1 MCGLVNVR
9 EALLGLNWK
18 RKIKEDGLDIARPM
32 TETRL
37 WTEAEIS
44 SSFAVISVGVFV
56 YCGVKVD
63 FSIY

>member
-1 MCGLVNVR
+1 MEEKKR
-9 EALLGLNWK
+9 EV
-18 RKIKEDGLDIARPM
+18 GLDIARPM

-37 WTEAEIS
+37 WTEVEIL